1 MALFTLVAP
10 RQTHSPTLWTSVHQN
25 VLVPTHDLNRPASA
39 TAVPRRWILFFS
51 LATMG
56 TFVGWFGPLQI
67 LLAKQAEL
75 FHADHKELVLGLVAG
90 IGAGVSMVANPLW
103 GALSDRTTSS
113 WGKRI
118 PWVVG
123 GSVAGAIGLV
133 LLGSATG
140 VVTMILGWCLIQL
153 VLNAPMAALSAAIPD
168 QVPEAQRGTA
178 AGYFGV
184 AQTFGV
190 MAGTGLALAGGSIMG
205 GYLACA
211 AFVLVAPIPFVLLR
225 RDVVLDPADRPPL
238 QWGPFLRGFWISPR
252 QHPDFGWAWLTRFL
266 MNLSNGLVLLY
277 LLFYLTDEVQID
289 EPAAGVFILTVVN
302 ALMLLVSVMVS
313 GVWSDRIGKRRIFV
327 VLSGVVMGVA
337 TLLLAVWP
345 TWTVAVIAAAVLGIG
360 FGVFTSVDFALLT
373 QVLPTSTDRGK
384 DLGVLNVA
392 NALPQVLAPAVAAP
406 IVALAGGY
414 PMLYGVAGALAIG
427 GGVLVWKIKG
437 VA

>member
-1 MALFTLVAP
+1 MSTPDVAA
-10 RQTHSPTLWTSVHQN
+10 TT
-25 VLVPTHDLNRPASA
+25 AA
-39 TAVPRRWILFFS
+39 TAVPRSWILFFS

-56 TFVGWFGPLQI
+56 TFVGWYGPLQI
-67 LLAKQAEL
+67 LLAKQADL
-75 FHADHKELVLGLVAG
+75 FHSDHKELVLGLVAG
-90 IGAGVSMVANPLW
+90 IGAGVSMIANPLW

-118 PWVVG
+118 PWVAG
-123 GSVAGAIGLV
+123 GSLAGAIGLV
-133 LLGSATG
+133 LLGTASG
-140 VVTMILGWCLIQL
+140 VVSMILGWCLIQL

-168 QVPEAQRGTA
+168 QVPEHQRGTA

-184 AQTFGV
+184 SQTFGV
-190 MAGTGLALAGGSIMG
+190 MAGTGLALVGGSIMG

-211 AFVLVAPIPFVLLR
+211 VFVLLAPIPFLLLR

-238 QWGPFLRGFWISPR
+238 RWGPFLRGFWISPR

-266 MNLSNGLVLLY
+266 MNLSNALVLLY
-277 LLFYLTDEVQID
+277 LLFYLTDEVRID
-289 EPAAGVFILTVVN
+289 EPEGGVFILTVVN
-302 ALMLLVSVMVS
+302 ALVLLVAVMVA

-327 VLSGVVMGVA
+327 VWSGLVMGVA

-345 TWTVAVIAAAVLGIG
+345 TWTFALIAAIVLGIG
-360 FGVFTSVDFALLT
+360 FGVYTSVDFALLT
-373 QVLPTSTDRGK
+373 QVLPESADRGK

-414 PMLYGVAGALAIG
+414 PMLYGVAGVLAIL
-427 GGVLVWKIKG
+427 GGVLVWQIKG
-437 VA
+437 VV

>member
-1 MALFTLVAP
+1 MSNPLP
-10 RQTHSPTLWTSVHQN
+10 PSPGLTAT
-25 VLVPTHDLNRPASA
+25 TPA
-39 TAVPRRWILFFS
+39 TGVPRRWILFFS

-56 TFVGWFGPLQI
+56 TFVGWYGPLQI
-67 LLAKQAEL
+67 LLAKQAEM
-75 FHADHKELVLGLVAG
+75 FHSDHKELVLGLVAG
-90 IGAGVSMVANPLW
+90 IGAGVSMIANPLW
-103 GALSDRTTSS
+103 GALSDRTTSN

-118 PWVVG
+118 PWVAG
-123 GSVAGAIGLV
+123 GSLAGAIGLV
-133 LLGSATG
+133 LLGSASG

-168 QVPEAQRGTA
+168 QVPEHQRGTA

-190 MAGTGLALAGGSIMG
+190 MAGTGLALVGGSIMT

-211 AFVLVAPIPFVLLR
+211 VFVLFAPIPFLLLR

-238 QWGPFLRGFWISPR
+238 RWGPFLRGFWISPR
-252 QHPDFGWAWLTRFL
+252 QHPDFGWAWLTRFM
-266 MNLSNGLVLLY
+266 MNLSNALVLLY
-277 LLFYLTDEVQID
+277 LLFYLTDEVQVD
-289 EPAAGVFILTVVN
+289 EPEGGVFILTIVN
-302 ALMLLVSVMVS
+302 ALVLLVSVMIA

-327 VLSGVVMGVA
+327 VWSGLVMGVA

-345 TWTVAVIAAAVLGIG
+345 SWPVAVLAAVVLGIG
-360 FGVFTSVDFALLT
+360 FGVYTSVDFALLT
-373 QVLPTSTDRGK
+373 QVLPESADRGK

-414 PMLYGVAGALAIG
+414 PMLYGVAGALAIA

-437 VA
+437 VV

>member
-1 MALFTLVAP
+1 MPNPLP
-10 RQTHSPTLWTSVHQN
+10 PSPGLTATE
-25 VLVPTHDLNRPASA
+25 PA
-39 TAVPRRWILFFS
+39 TGVPRRWILFFS

-56 TFVGWFGPLQI
+56 TFVGWYGPLQI
-67 LLAKQAEL
+67 LLAKQAEM
-75 FHADHKELVLGLVAG
+75 FNADHKELVLGLVAG
-90 IGAGVSMVANPLW
+90 IGAGVSMIANPLW

-133 LLGSATG
+133 LLGSASG
-140 VVTMILGWCLIQL
+140 VVTMVLGWCLIQL

-168 QVPEAQRGTA
+168 QVPEHQRGAA

-184 AQTFGV
+184 SQTFGV
-190 MAGTGLALAGGSIMG
+190 MAGTGLALVGGSIMT

-211 AFVLVAPIPFVLLR
+211 VFVLLAPIPFLLLR

-238 QWGPFLRGFWISPR
+238 EWGPFLRGFWISPR
-252 QHPDFGWAWLTRFL
+252 KHPDFGWAWLTRFL
-266 MNLSNGLVLLY
+266 MNLSNALVMLY
-277 LLFYLTDEVQID
+277 LLFYLTDEVRID
-289 EPAAGVFILTVVN
+289 EPEGGVFILTVVN
-302 ALMLLVSVMVS
+302 ALVMLVSVMVS

-327 VLSGVVMGVA
+327 VWAGLVMGVA

-345 TWTVAVIAAAVLGIG
+345 TWPMAVTAAVVLGIG

-373 QVLPTSTDRGK
+373 QVLPESADRGK

-392 NALPQVLAPAVAAP
+392 NALPQVLAPALAAP

-414 PMLYGVAGALAIG
+414 PMLYGVAGALAIA
-427 GGVLVWKIKG
+427 GGVLVWKIRG
-437 VA
+437 VV